1 MDARVRVPS
10 VMEMG
15 RRWAAVRRRRPELR
29 ALPADDRREGAW
41 RGAAVGFD
49 GSGQRAGAHAHDVK
63 PSQTALFLVA
73 S

>member
-1 MDARVRVPS
+1 MT
-10 VMEMG
+10 G
-15 RRWAAVRRRRPELR
+15 G
-29 ALPADDRREGAW
+29 EGAW

-49 GSGQRAGAHAHDVK
+49 GSGPGGAHAHDVK